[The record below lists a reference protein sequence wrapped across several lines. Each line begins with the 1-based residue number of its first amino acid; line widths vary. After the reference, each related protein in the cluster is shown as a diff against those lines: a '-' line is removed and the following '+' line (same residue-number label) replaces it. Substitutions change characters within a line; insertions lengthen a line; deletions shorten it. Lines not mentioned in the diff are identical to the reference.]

1 MKALSKRHEKN
12 DTAFFMIYKKDLLLP
27 LDLQFFGDG
36 PGGEKTEEP
45 TSKRLSD
52 TRKKGQVAKSQE
64 LAHSFELLALFIM
77 LRIFGSLTR
86 DRLMNIIS
94 FSYGTTI
101 NEVVASSRSGI
112 TVLTASQVFNQGII
126 TVLLAA
132 LPFMLGGFLVAF
144 FGNALQFKFKIT
156 TEPLKPSL
164 SKFNPING
172 FKRMFSKQQLFN
184 LLLSIVKIAV
194 IFLITYS
201 FLVGRL
207 NELFILY
214 ELDMRQAI
222 ALVVDMVIDLGIRI
236 SIVYIL
242 IGFVD
247 FIFQRWKFKQDVKM
261 TKQEVKDEFKQSEG
275 DPQIKGKIR
284 SKQREMAMARMMQ
297 EVPKADVIVTNPTHF
312 AVALQ
317 YHQGMT
323 APLVVAKGQDLVAQ
337 KIKDA
342 AREHDVPIVENK
354 PLARALFFSVEI
366 GDIVPPELYQAVAEV
381 LAYVYRLKHR
391 SYGYA

>member
-1 MKALSKRHEKN
+1 
-12 DTAFFMIYKKDLLLP
+12 
-27 LDLQFFGDG
+27 
-36 PGGEKTEEP
+36 
-45 TSKRLSD
+45 
-52 TRKKGQVAKSQE
+52 
-64 LAHSFELLALFIM
+64 
-77 LRIFGSLTR
+77 
-86 DRLMNIIS
+86 MNIIS

-184 LLLSIVKIAV
+184 LLLSIVKVAV
-194 IFLITYS
+194 IFVITYS

-214 ELDMRQAI
+214 EIDMRQAV

-242 IGFVD
+242 LGFVD

-261 TKQEVKDEFKQSEG
+261 TKQEVKDEYKDQEG
-275 DPQIKGKIR
+275 DPAVKGKQ
-284 SKQREMAMARMMQ
+284 KQKMREASMRRMMKA
-297 EVPKADVIVTNPTHF
+297 VPTADVVITNPTHI
-312 AVALQ
+312 AVAIK
-317 YHQGMT
+317 YDAKVAP
-323 APLVVAKGQDLVAQ
+323 APLLVAKGEEYLAA
-337 KIKDA
+337 KIKDTA
-342 AREHDVPIVENK
+342 KEAGVTIVENK
-354 PLARALFFSVEI
+354 PLARAIYTTVDIDQEI
-366 GDIVPPELYQAVAEV
+366 PPELYQAVAEI
-381 LAYVYRLKHR
+381 LAMIYTKR
-391 SYGYA
+391 GQ

>member
-1 MKALSKRHEKN
+1 
-12 DTAFFMIYKKDLLLP
+12 MIYTGKRLLP
-27 LDLQFFGDG
+27 LDLQFFQDG

-77 LRIFGSLTR
+77 LRIFGTLVR
-86 DRLMNIIS
+86 DRLSNIITV
-94 FSYGTTI
+94 SYGTTI
-101 NEVVASSRSGI
+101 NEVVSSSRSGL

-132 LPFMLGGFLVAF
+132 LPFMIGGFIVAF

-156 TEPLKPSL
+156 TEPLKPQL

-184 LLLSIVKIAV
+184 LLLSIVKVALIFVIA
-194 IFLITYS
+194 YS

-214 ELDMRQAI
+214 EIDMRQAI
-222 ALVVDMVIDLGIRI
+222 ALIVDMVIDLGIRI

-242 IGFVD
+242 LGFVD

-261 TKQEVKDEFKQSEG
+261 TKQEVKDEYKDQEG
-275 DPQIKGKIR
+275 DPAVKGKQ
-284 SKQREMAMARMMQ
+284 KQKMREASMRRMMSA
-297 EVPKADVIVTNPTHF
+297 VPTADVVITNPTHI
-312 AVALQ
+312 AVAIK
-317 YHQGMT
+317 YDAEV
-323 APLVVAKGQDLVAQ
+323 APAPILVAKGEEYLAA
-337 KIKDA
+337 KIKDKA
-342 AREHDVPIVENK
+342 KEAGVTIVENK
-354 PLARALFFSVEI
+354 PLARAIYTTVDIDQEI
-366 GDIVPPELYQAVAEV
+366 PPELYQAVAEI
-381 LAYVYRLKHR
+381 LAMIYTKR
-391 SYGYA
+391 GQ

>member
-261 TKQEVKDEFKQSEG
+261 TKQEVKDEYKDQEG
-275 DPQIKGKIR
+275 DPAVKGKQ
-284 SKQREMAMARMMQ
+284 KQRMREASMRRMMKA
-297 EVPKADVIVTNPTHF
+297 VPTADVVITNPTHI
-312 AVALQ
+312 AVAIK
-317 YHQGMT
+317 YDAKVAP
-323 APLVVAKGQDLVAQ
+323 APLLVAKGEEYLAA
-337 KIKDA
+337 KIKDTA
-342 AREHDVPIVENK
+342 KEAGVTIVENK
-354 PLARALFFSVEI
+354 PLARAIYTTVDIDQEI
-366 GDIVPPELYQAVAEV
+366 PPELYQAVAEI
-381 LAYVYRLKHR
+381 LAMIYTKR
-391 SYGYA
+391 GQ

>member
-1 MKALSKRHEKN
+1 MKTSPKRIKN
-12 DTAFFMIYKKDLLLP
+12 IMADLMPYKKALLLP
-27 LDLQFFGDG
+27 LDLQFFQDG

-45 TSKRLSD
+45 TGKRLTD

-77 LRIFGSLTR
+77 LRLFGTLAR
-86 DRLMNIIS
+86 DRLMNVIS
-94 FSYGTTI
+94 FSYGTMI
-101 NEVVASSRSGI
+101 NEVVSSSRSGLN
-112 TVLTASQVFNQGII
+112 VLTASQVFNQGIL

-132 LPFMLGGFLVAF
+132 LPFMIGGFIVAF

-156 TEPLKPSL
+156 TEPLKPQL

-184 LLLSIVKIAV
+184 LLLSIVKVAV
-194 IFLITYS
+194 IFVIAYS

-214 ELDMRQAI
+214 EIDMRQAV

-247 FIFQRWKFKQDVKM
+247 FIFQRWKFKQDIKM
-261 TKQEVKDEFKQSEG
+261 TKQEVKDEYKDQEG
-275 DPQIKGKIR
+275 DPAVKGKQ
-284 SKQREMAMARMMQ
+284 KQKMREASMRRMMKA
-297 EVPKADVIVTNPTHF
+297 VPTADVVITNPTHI
-312 AVALQ
+312 AVAVK
-317 YHQGMT
+317 YDAEV
-323 APLVVAKGQDLVAQ
+323 APAPILVAKGEEYLAAR
-337 KIKDA
+337 IKDVA
-342 AREHDVPIVENK
+342 KEAGVTIVENK
-354 PLARALFFSVEI
+354 PLARAIYTTVDIDQEI
-366 GDIVPPELYQAVAEV
+366 PPELYQAVAEI
-381 LAYVYRLKHR
+381 LAMIYTKR
-391 SYGYA
+391 GQ